1 MFKLDLEKAKELE
14 IKLPTPAGSSKKQ
27 GNFRKTS
34 ASLIMPK
41 TLLCGSQQILRD
53 GNFRSP
59 LLPPEK
65 PGAGQEATVRTR
77 HGSRTGSKL
86 GKEYDKAVYRHLA
99 YLIYMQSTSSKM
111 PDWMKPKLKFRLSM
125 TSDTQMI
132 PLLWK
137 RVKRN

>member
-1 MFKLDLEKAKELE
+1 MFKLDSENVEEPE
-14 IKLPTPAGSSKKQ
+14 IKLPTSFGSLKMQENSGKAS
-27 GNFRKTS
+27 TS

-77 HGSRTGSKL
+77 HGKKDWFQTGERVCQICMLSPCL
-86 GKEYDKAVYRHLA
+86 FNLYAEYIKQNAGLDEA
-99 YLIYMQSTSSKM
+99 
-111 PDWMKPKLKFRLSM
+111 
-125 TSDTQMI
+125 
-132 PLLWK
+132 
-137 RVKRN
+137 